1 MNRLRKF
8 LPYWQAIPE
17 ILRYQVVSK
26 FFLGILLMVLNTV
39 TVLLLL
45 STGRLSISTG
55 DFAFL
60 FTTWQGPLLIAAAV
74 FSLFLFVA
82 FDLNTKIVYAEKL
95 MQKQPVSVMA
105 GVREGVLAVR
115 RLFTPAGT
123 GVVIYIA
130 LIAPIIGLGISISL
144 TENLAIPNFISS
156 VIVSTPLYSLLYTA
170 AIIVFASVGVAHLFC
185 LHAMV
190 IDHLSVKEALQR
202 SRSLM
207 KAHWKDFLRKSL
219 GYALVFIF
227 LDILIVLVLMILP
240 YLLAVNLS
248 LSKSVTRGLLVF
260 QCLTASGIFGA
271 LQLLATPFYLMR
283 ITELYHS
290 YRDGTPASLPVRQRK
305 MHPFRTAAVILLVSA
320 IAGAVWLVNS
330 YFDRF
335 FPLSST
341 VQVIAHR
348 AGGSEAPENTIA
360 GLEKAIETG
369 AYGAEIDIQRT
380 KDGYYIVNH
389 DNDFKRTC
397 GVGRTPEEMTLAEIQ
412 QLTVRYDKDPDIHA
426 RPASFEEMLEK
437 ARGNLVLFV
446 ELKGRSADEQMVDD
460 AVRLIRSCGMEQ
472 ETVLISLKYSLINYA
487 ETNYP
492 DIATGYLTFASYGDI
507 SALNCD
513 YLGIEEETATMTV
526 IDAIHSAG
534 KKVMVWTPNTEE
546 SQYHFLLTEAD
557 AVITDEISQAQKLI
571 ENMERRDDLTRI
583 IDGIFR

>member
-17 ILRYQVVSK
+17 ILRYQAVSK
-26 FFLGILLMVLNTV
+26 FFLGILLTGLNTV

-45 STGRLSISTG
+45 STGRLSVSTG

-60 FTTWQGPLLIAAAV
+60 FTTWQGPLLITAAV

-115 RLFTPAGT
+115 RLFTPAGI

-144 TENLAIPNFISS
+144 TESLAIPNFISS

-170 AIIVFASVGVAHLFC
+170 VIIVFASVGVAHLFC

-190 IDHLSVKEALQR
+190 IDHLSVKDALQR

-219 GYALVFIF
+219 VYALVFIF

-290 YRDGTPASLPVRQRK
+290 YRDGAPAFLPVRQRK

-320 IAGAVWLVNS
+320 IAGAAWLVNL

-360 GLEKAIETG
+360 GLEKAMETG

-397 GVGRTPEEMTLAEIQ
+397 GVSRTPEEMTLAEIQ

-426 RPASFEEMLEK
+426 RPASLEEMLEK

-513 YLGIEEETATMTV
+513 YLGIEEEAATMTV
-526 IDAIHSAG
+526 IDTIHNAG
-534 KKVMVWTPNTEE
+534 KKVMVWTPNLED

-557 AVITDEISQAQKLI
+557 AIITDEISQAHHLI
-571 ENMERRDDLTRI
+571 ENMEKRDDLTRI